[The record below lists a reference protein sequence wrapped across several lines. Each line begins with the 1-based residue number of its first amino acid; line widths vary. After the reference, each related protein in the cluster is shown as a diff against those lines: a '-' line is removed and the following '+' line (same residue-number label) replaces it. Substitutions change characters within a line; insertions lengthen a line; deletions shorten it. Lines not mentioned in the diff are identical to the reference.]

1 MKEKRKLTLM
11 LVPHSGKSILS
22 VELNFFFLSAFI
34 LVLGLLIAAVIFF
47 SLNYFNVSVDYS
59 NTKRAYKDNEENLEV
74 LSEELQNTANV
85 NNRFLQELDLTARLI
100 DVPFVDKAGE
110 NVDQGDFSNVL
121 QFSKEA
127 VPSFDDASSLV
138 LLRQKISDSLP
149 VLKKVNSFLENNNRF
164 LRDVPIYL
172 PVRNANISMEW
183 GPNIHPI
190 YGYWYLHK
198 GIDFA
203 APTGSPV
210 YAVADGVVSFVG
222 NDKSYGNHVFVSH
235 NYGFK
240 THYSHMKNIKVY
252 KGEIITQGQ
261 TIGSVGSTGVATGPH
276 LDFQIY
282 LGNELIDP
290 GRYIRYLKDYK
301 RPKGNR

>member
-1 MKEKRKLTLM
+1 M

-34 LVLGLLIAAVIFF
+34 FVLALLVAAVIFF

-59 NTKRAYKDNEENLEV
+59 NTKRAYQDNEENLEV

-100 DVPFVDKAGE
+100 DVPFVDKTGE

-121 QFSKEA
+121 QFSKES
-127 VPSFDDASSLV
+127 VPSFEDASSLV

-222 NDKSYGNHVFVSH
+222 NDKSYGNHIFVSH